1 MNIIEPTS
9 NFDFTDK
16 LYLGTP
22 SILSPGVYFT
32 PLFLNNK
39 SVIVQTPPCMTK
51 QGIKHA
57 SSKKIYTDLVFN
69 SNDIFFIDW
78 MENLELA
85 SQQLISKMNWFEKQI
100 DIEELDT
107 MFASTL
113 KLYKSGKKYLLR
125 ANVKPNIQIYDQ
137 YTNKGTLLTMTDIV
151 PDTKTMICIL
161 EIQGI
166 KFTSQNFHF
175 ETEIKQIAVV
185 SPDPY
190 LDACFI
196 KIPTKQQQEQV
207 PEHETN
213 KEQNEQNDLNDRN
226 EGEKE
231 VPVITLPV
239 SNLYSNT
246 EETNQIKLNTIPPS
260 TGVLNDLDV
269 EINNEAINE
278 VIKSTDNNENGGKSE
293 NENKNVEEHFLTI
306 MEKEKRNEGKNEGKE
321 ERKREKETNEDDFS
335 MLSLDDVNEVKNSLN
350 VSFNP
355 TVGVQPIPLT
365 RPKRNKGNIGIK
377 IIEDDNG
384 NEGNTTNKNE
394 GNMDAAKS
402 LLDFEDMNGTE
413 NDATKDEIEEIT
425 LDNLA
430 NIYADGDADANI
442 TKLKEPKQVYQEMLD
457 STLKKAE
464 DAQLQAMQLFQEAEE
479 LKQKYG
485 L

>member
-39 SVIVQTPPCMTK
+39 SVIVQTPPCTTK

-137 YTNKGTLLTMTDIV
+137 YTNKGALLTTGDIV
-151 PDTKTMICIL
+151 PDTITMICIL

-190 LDACFI
+190 LDACFV
-196 KIPTKQQQEQV
+196 KIPTKQQEQK
-207 PEHETN
+207 
-213 KEQNEQNDLNDRN
+213 KEDE
-226 EGEKE
+226 EEKE
-231 VPVITLPV
+231 APEITLPV
-239 SNLYSNT
+239 SKSNLNA
-246 EETNQIKLNTIPPS
+246 EDTNQIKLNTIPPS
-260 TGVLNDLDV
+260 TGVLNDLEV
-269 EINNEAINE
+269 E
-278 VIKSTDNNENGGKSE
+278 IKSTNDENESKSE
-293 NENKNVEEHFLTI
+293 NENKNIEEHFLTKAEKDE
-306 MEKEKRNEGKNEGKE
+306 EKEEQNEKKANKKEKE
-321 ERKREKETNEDDFS
+321 EKEENNEDDFS

-355 TVGVQPIPLT
+355 TVDVQPIPPT
-365 RPKRNKGNIGIK
+365 KPKRNKGNIGIQ
-377 IIEDDNG
+377 IIEDDNE
-384 NEGNTTNKNE
+384 NEGKTMGKNE
-394 GNMDAAKS
+394 GNMNASSS

-430 NIYADGDADANI
+430 NIDDDANI

-464 DAQLQAMQLFQEAEE
+464 EAQLQAMQLFQEAEE